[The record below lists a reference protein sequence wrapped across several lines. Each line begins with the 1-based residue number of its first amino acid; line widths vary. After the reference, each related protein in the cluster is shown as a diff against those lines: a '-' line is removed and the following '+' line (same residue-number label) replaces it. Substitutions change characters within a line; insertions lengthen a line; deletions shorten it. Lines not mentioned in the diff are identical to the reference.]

1 MIAILSPAKT
11 LDFNSDYK
19 LNNFTIPAFMSESK
33 YLVDELRR
41 YSSTELSNL
50 MNLSPS
56 LSDLNFQ
63 RYQDWDINFDLS
75 NSRQSIF
82 CFKGGVYVGLNIESF
97 SNSDLAYAQDHL
109 RILYGLHGM
118 LKPFDLIK
126 PYRLEM
132 GTKLKNK
139 NGNNLYK
146 FWGDKITNLI
156 NQNLQESGSDYLI
169 NLASNEYFTSLN
181 TKIIS
186 SDIIDVKF
194 LDEKNGVY
202 KVISFFAKKARGAMA
217 AFLIKNKIK
226 KVKDLKDFSDLNY
239 TYNSDKSDEK
249 TLVFTR

>member
-97 SNSDLAYAQDHL
+97 SNSDLAY
-109 RILYGLHGM
+109 G
-118 LKPFDLIK
+118 
-126 PYRLEM
+126 RL
-132 GTKLKNK
+132 TVSK
-139 NGNNLYK
+139 
-146 FWGDKITNLI
+146 KIFVVPRDQTC
-156 NQNLQESGSDYLI
+156 
-169 NLASNEYFTSLN
+169 ATS
-181 TKIIS
+181 
-186 SDIIDVKF
+186 VP
-194 LDEKNGVY
+194 
-202 KVISFFAKKARGAMA
+202 
-217 AFLIKNKIK
+217 
-226 KVKDLKDFSDLNY
+226 
-239 TYNSDKSDEK
+239 KS
-249 TLVFTR
+249 LVFSLTYKL